1 VLLAV
6 RGIEGESGVLP
17 LNGWVMFVKP
27 WFAKDDV
34 MCDVGNIQA
43 DRFFIPTGL
52 EDDRVK
58 MGDGALLRAFTVRK
72 D

>member
-1 VLLAV
+1 
-6 RGIEGESGVLP
+6 
-17 LNGWVMFVKP
+17 MFVKP

>member
-1 VLLAV
+1 
-6 RGIEGESGVLP
+6 
-17 LNGWVMFVKP
+17 MFVEP

-34 MCDVGNIQA
+34 MGDVGNVQA

-52 EDDRVK
+52 EDDGVK
-58 MGDGALLRAFTVRK
+58 MGDGALPRAFTVRK

>member
-1 VLLAV
+1 MAV
-6 RGIEGESGVLP
+6 RGIEGKSEVLSS
-17 LNGWVMFVKP
+17 NGWVIFVEP

-34 MCDVGNIQA
+34 MGDVRNVQA
-43 DRFFIPTGL
+43 DRFFVPTGL
-52 EDDRVK
+52 EDDGVK

>member
-1 VLLAV
+1 
-6 RGIEGESGVLP
+6 
-17 LNGWVMFVKP
+17 MFVEP

-34 MCDVGNIQA
+34 MGDVGNVQA

-52 EDDRVK
+52 EDDGVK
-58 MGDGALLRAFTVRK
+58 MGDRALLRAFAIRK

>member
-1 VLLAV
+1 MLLAV
-6 RGIEGESGVLP
+6 RGIEGKSGVLP
-17 LNGWVMFVKP
+17 SNGWVMFVEP

-34 MCDVGNIQA
+34 MGDVGNIQA
-43 DRFFIPTGL
+43 DWFFIPTGL
-52 EDDRVK
+52 EDDVVK